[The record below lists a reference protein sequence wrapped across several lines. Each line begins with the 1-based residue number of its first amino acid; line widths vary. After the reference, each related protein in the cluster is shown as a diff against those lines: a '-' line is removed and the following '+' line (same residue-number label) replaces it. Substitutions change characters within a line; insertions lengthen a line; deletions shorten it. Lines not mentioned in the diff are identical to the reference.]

1 MNEELLS
8 EYAFNK
14 VQLLELAGYS
24 SAVATAKVRKKPDLM
39 TQYSHV
45 VSPIKHAICLV

>member
-8 EYAFNK
+8 EYAFNE

-24 SAVATAKVRKKPDLM
+24 SAVATAKVRKKPDR
-39 TQYSHV
+39 S
-45 VSPIKHAICLV
+45 